1 MPSLKT
7 YDLFIS
13 HAWKYGDDYNRL
25 VDLLDDA
32 NNFCYRN
39 YSAPADKPL
48 GNLDGSDVKNKSEIT
63 AAIKRKISP
72 VNVVLIISGMYYN
85 HRDWMQTEIDIALEK
100 SKPIIAIK
108 PWGNEVM
115 PKEVS
120 AVADS
125 IVGWNT
131 SSIVDAIRTY
141 AL

>member
-39 YSAPADKPL
+39 YSAPKDKPL
-48 GNLDGSDVKNKSEIT
+48 GNLDGSDVTNKSEIT
-63 AAIKRKISP
+63 SAIERKISP
-72 VNVVLIISGMYYN
+72 VNAVLIISGMYYN
-85 HRDWMQTEIDIALEK
+85 NRKWMQAEIDIALEK
-100 SKPIIAIK
+100 NKPIIAIK

-120 AVADS
+120 AAADT